1 MVIFFTAR
9 ILQRI
14 QKYLP
19 QNHPK
24 NDRKSSPN
32 TFFSARVA
40 EGNSDILFVYL
51 FFVAEF
57 PDRLKNRPLYF
68 GIF

>member
-1 MVIFFTAR
+1 MMPSRLDLHLTGT
-9 ILQRI
+9 Q
-14 QKYLP
+14 
-19 QNHPK
+19 K

-40 EGNSDILFVYL
+40 QGNSDILFVYL

-57 PDRLKNRPLYF
+57 PDRLKNRRLYF